1 MSAHT
6 DTATDTSAAT
16 PRELAMARLTGPGQH
31 FELHE
36 ESVHGV
42 PMTVFRNRHRS
53 LGELLEASLSFGE
66 ADYLVT
72 EQGRLTFAEHH
83 AAVAALSTA
92 LRDDHGVRR
101 GDRVALCGANS
112 VEWLVAFWATIAVGG
127 VAVGMNSMW
136 AGDELHH
143 GLELT
148 QPTVVFADGPR
159 GALLGESPVSGKDVP
174 VIGLESQLWEL
185 VERHRGAAMP
195 AVPVDEDDPAVI
207 LFTSGTSGRSK
218 GATHSHRNVICAV
231 WFHLLNDAVATE
243 LGHAPRD
250 RRFLL
255 ATPLFHIAGLH
266 NLAVVRLAVGD
277 TAVLHLGRFDID
289 RVLRLVE
296 KERVTNWG
304 AVPTMLSRLLECD
317 LSAYDLSS
325 LRTLSVN
332 SAPSAPLLKQRLREA
347 LPVAGAAMGTTY
359 GLTESSTGATLAT
372 AADLAVDPES
382 VGTPVVTLQ
391 VEVRDDSGQPV
402 PDGVEGEVCLRGPQ
416 MMLGYWRNPEA
427 TAASEAGDGWFR
439 TGDLG
444 SMVDGH
450 LRIASRRSDLILRGA
465 ENVYPVEVEHQI
477 AAHPEVVECLVVGV
491 PDDDLGQAVAAVVVV
506 RPGSGV
512 DEEALR
518 AHLAPRLAKYKTP
531 SRWQVRTEPL
541 PRNAT
546 GKVNRRDLTW

>member
-1 MSAHT
+1 M
-6 DTATDTSAAT
+6 T
-16 PRELAMARLTGPGQH
+16 PREQAMARLTGPGQR

-36 ESVHGV
+36 ELVRGAR
-42 PMTVFRNRHRS
+42 MQVFRNRHRS
-53 LGELLEASLSFGE
+53 LGELLEASLAHGDAE
-66 ADYLVT
+66 YLVT
-72 EQGRLTFAEHH
+72 EERRLTFAEHH
-83 AAVAALSTA
+83 AAVAALATA
-92 LRDDHGVRR
+92 LRDDIGVRP

-112 VEWLVAFWATIAVGG
+112 VEWLIAFWATIAVGG
-127 VAVGMNSMW
+127 VVVGMNSMW
-136 AGDELHH
+136 VADELHH
-143 GLELT
+143 GLDLT
-148 QPTVVFADGPR
+148 EPTVVFADGPR
-159 GALLGESPVSGKDVP
+159 RGLIGDVSMP
-174 VIGLESQLWEL
+174 VIDLDTGLEEL
-185 VERHRGAAMP
+185 VQRHAGATMP
-195 AVPVDEDDPAVI
+195 SVEVDEDDPAVI

-218 GATHSHRNVICAV
+218 GATHSHRNVVCAV
-231 WFHLLNDAVATE
+231 WFHLLNDAVAAE
-243 LGHAPRD
+243 LGHPLRD

-304 AVPTMLSRLLECD
+304 AVPTMLTRLLECD

-332 SAPSAPLLKQRLREA
+332 SAPSAPEMKERLRDA

-372 AADLAVDPES
+372 AADLVADPQS

-391 VEVRDDSGQPV
+391 VEVRDDFGQPV
-402 PDGVEGEVCLRGPQ
+402 PEGVEGEVCLRGPQ

-450 LRIASRRSDLILRGA
+450 LRIASRRSDLILRGG

-477 AAHPEVVECLVVGV
+477 ALHPDVSECLVVGV

-506 RPGSGV
+506 RPGSDV
-512 DEEALR
+512 DEADLR
-518 AHLAPRLAKYKTP
+518 EHLAPRLAKYKTP

-546 GKVNRRDLTW
+546 GKVIRRDIRL